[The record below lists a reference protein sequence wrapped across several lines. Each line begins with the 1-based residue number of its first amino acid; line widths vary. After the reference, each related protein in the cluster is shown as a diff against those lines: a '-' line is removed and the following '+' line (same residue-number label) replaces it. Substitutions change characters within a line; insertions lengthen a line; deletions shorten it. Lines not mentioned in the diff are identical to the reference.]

1 MPQPAQITRG
11 PRKRAQESPHGSAA
25 QGACRAEKGIKRA
38 KREISEREA
47 SARRAQ
53 GECEASARR
62 ARDIPSSICRS
73 PAVRS
78 THPGCGREGHPP
90 LTCTSASG
98 HSRQTPSTAST
109 SRTCKEGVRRRAGY
123 WASAP
128 PLALA
133 QGQRSHGRHPVA
145 VVAVALAEV
154 RQRPHRNLKQVGGSR
169 GEGKGR
175 GGALV
180 RAAISLAHTLALP
193 RSGVLPITLAITL
206 APAGRPLTLSSG
218 VVNLRRPARSRSL
231 SFSLSSRTPAP
242 APAARAAAAAT
253 ALRKRTPNGK

>member
-38 KREISEREA
+38 KRKISEREA

-90 LTCTSASG
+90 RATAPSTHGSEGRERERERRGEEKRGRVPWLGRLRHSTDAALPPPLTCTSASG

-128 PLALA
+128 PLARARPALSRQA
-133 QGQRSHGRHPVA
+133 PGGGR
-145 VVAVALAEV
+145 
-154 RQRPHRNLKQVGGSR
+154 R
-169 GEGKGR
+169 
-175 GGALV
+175 
-180 RAAISLAHTLALP
+180 
-193 RSGVLPITLAITL
+193 
-206 APAGRPLTLSSG
+206 
-218 VVNLRRPARSRSL
+218 RRPRRGS
-231 SFSLSSRTPAP
+231 
-242 APAARAAAAAT
+242 T
-253 ALRKRTPNGK
+253 ASTSQS

>member
-90 LTCTSASG
+90 RATAPSTHGSEGREREREREERRGKERPRALVRPFASQHRCGTSTATDLHLRVRTLKANSQHSKHVAHLQRG
-98 HSRQTPSTAST
+98 GEAPGWLLGVCAPARARARPALSRQAPGGGRRRRPRRGSTAST
-109 SRTCKEGVRRRAGY
+109 SQ
-123 WASAP
+123 S
-128 PLALA
+128 
-133 QGQRSHGRHPVA
+133 
-145 VVAVALAEV
+145 
-154 RQRPHRNLKQVGGSR
+154 
-169 GEGKGR
+169 
-175 GGALV
+175 
-180 RAAISLAHTLALP
+180 
-193 RSGVLPITLAITL
+193 
-206 APAGRPLTLSSG
+206 
-218 VVNLRRPARSRSL
+218 
-231 SFSLSSRTPAP
+231 
-242 APAARAAAAAT
+242 
-253 ALRKRTPNGK
+253 